1 MKGGRALGR
10 LVRFGVSMEEEL
22 LRRFDEVIASKGYGN
37 RSEAIRDLIRNAI
50 LEEEWKETEGRAMA
64 VLVIV
69 YDHLKRN
76 LTGMEHEYLEEIIST
91 LHLHIDEDNC
101 LEIVLLRGEVP
112 LLKEIAS
119 KIGSQRGVKYAKL
132 IPAVVGEIPL

>member
-1 MKGGRALGR
+1 MGK

-22 LRRFDEVIASKGYGN
+22 LQRFDEIIALKGYEN
-37 RSEAIRDLIRNAI
+37 RSEAIRDLMRNFI
-50 LEEEWKETEGRAMA
+50 LEEEWKETAERAMA
-64 VLVIV
+64 VLVII
-69 YDHLKRN
+69 YDHHKKDV
-76 LTGMEHEYLEEIIST
+76 TEMQHEYLKEIVST

-101 LEIVLLRGEVP
+101 LEVILLRGDVQA
-112 LLKEIAS
+112 LKDIAS